1 MSYLPF
7 GLHKQAPATQPRE
20 RGSVCCARCR
30 RGTRALPG
38 GCAYLMVG
46 RYCPNP
52 ACAHARP
59 TTRALDDGTGGYEPW
74 PG

>member
-1 MSYLPF
+1 MTHLPRGF
-7 GLHKQAPATQPRE
+7 HAKAPAPQPRE
-20 RGSVCCARCR
+20 RGSNCCARCR

-59 TTRALDDGTGGYEPW
+59 KALDDGLEGYEPW